1 MPGGIDTEHAMR
13 AASRLL
19 LGLAAILLIPASA
32 ISARPEI
39 RADDMTLGNAKAR
52 VVVVEY
58 ASLSCPHCARFHNTV
73 FPAFRKKYVDSGKVQ
88 FVYRE
93 FITGP
98 AEVAI
103 PATILARCAGKAN
116 YFKVIERVFAVQ
128 DEIYKGGSIAGMHVI
143 LKREVA
149 PLGIDAAK
157 YDACLAD
164 QAAFDALQARVTRA
178 VDVDKIDSTPTFLVN
193 GKLVSAPVGKEMDLA
208 TLDKAIAAAK

>member
-1 MPGGIDTEHAMR
+1 MR

-19 LGLAAILLIPASA
+19 LGLAALVLLPAASMSA
-32 ISARPEI
+32 PTPVRP
-39 RADDMTLGNAKAR
+39 DDMTMGNAKAK

-58 ASLSCPHCARFHNTV
+58 ASLSCPHCARFHNDV
-73 FPAFRKKYVDSGKVQ
+73 FPAFRKKYVDSGKVL

-103 PATILARCAGKAN
+103 PATILARCSGKAN
-116 YFKVIERVFAVQ
+116 YFKVVERVFAVQ
-128 DEIYKGGSIAGMHVI
+128 EEIYKGGSIAGMHVI

-149 PLGIDAAK
+149 PLGIDEAK

-164 QAAFDALQARVTRA
+164 QAAFDALKAR
-178 VDVDKIDSTPTFLVN
+178 IDRSIADGVEGTPTFVIN
-193 GKLVSAPVGKEMDLA
+193 GKTVEAAPGKEMDLA
-208 TLDKAIAAAK
+208 TLDKAITAAK